1 MIAVDCPSNTDQI
14 SNADKIAES
23 QGIVGGCAC
32 VPEDKVNQVMDKKK
46 PRQGLDGVSDDPV
59 GCCVVLRGY
68 LHIEVRV

>member
-1 MIAVDCPSNTDQI
+1 
-14 SNADKIAES
+14 
-23 QGIVGGCAC
+23 
-32 VPEDKVNQVMDKKK
+32 VNQVMDKKK